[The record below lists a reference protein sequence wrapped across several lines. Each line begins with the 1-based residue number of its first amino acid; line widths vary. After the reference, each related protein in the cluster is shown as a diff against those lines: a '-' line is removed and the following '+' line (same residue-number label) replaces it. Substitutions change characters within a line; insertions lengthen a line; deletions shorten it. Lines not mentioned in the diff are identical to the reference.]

1 LKLVKLPA
9 ERGLINAN
17 ASIEDGELARVAGI
31 NKLYPNLVPV
41 PEKLVDYQFV
51 AFVRRARPSTDSWA
65 SLEPFSVGHI
75 KGWKNLERAVTPA
88 TEVTTVDSAEQ
99 LFTMLGKNRI
109 DVALYERW
117 MGVALGKQMQMQD
130 LRVVDPPLQMQSMFT
145 YLHKRHAEKVP
156 AIVAALRAIKAEG
169 LYTRF
174 CREKFAPLGAP
185 ASHCEAK

>member
-1 LKLVKLPA
+1 
-9 ERGLINAN
+9 
-17 ASIEDGELARVAGI
+17 
-31 NKLYPNLVPV
+31 
-41 PEKLVDYQFV
+41 
-51 AFVRRARPSTDSWA
+51 
-65 SLEPFSVGHI
+65 
-75 KGWKNLERAVTPA
+75 
-88 TEVTTVDSAEQ
+88 
-99 LFTMLGKNRI
+99 
-109 DVALYERW
+109 
-117 MGVALGKQMQMQD
+117 